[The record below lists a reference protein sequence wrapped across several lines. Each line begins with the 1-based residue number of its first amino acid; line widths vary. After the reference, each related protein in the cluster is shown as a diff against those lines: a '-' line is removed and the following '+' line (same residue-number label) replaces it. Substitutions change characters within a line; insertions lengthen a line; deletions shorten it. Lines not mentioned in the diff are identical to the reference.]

1 MFMASGKVSSWL
13 SSDNTSVFHNDG
25 LGKLIRIGWDGR
37 RASTTALFVIVGV
50 PVPVTAAP
58 ATRVVAARREAA
70 TTKPVIVVV
79 FIVSFSVQVAVS
91 YTILG

>member
-1 MFMASGKVSSWL
+1 MASGKVSSWS

-58 ATRVVAARREAA
+58 AARRAAA

-79 FIVSFSVQVAVS
+79 FIVSFSVRVAVS